1 MGSSVST
8 VLLLLAL
15 LLLINFVGT
24 DDPLFFV
31 PLVSYDTPGSD
42 SCQKDVRYVTET
54 PTVGVRDVVAFSAA
68 RRLP

>member
-42 SCQKDVRYVTET
+42 SCQKDVRFTET